1 MIDFSAFDY
10 MIEGV
15 QVIDKDSRYVYINAA
30 AALQGKKSK
39 EELVGRT
46 MMEMYPGIENTLVYK
61 RIRKC
66 LKERKPSSML
76 NEFEFP
82 DGSKGWFELR
92 MQPIEDYV
100 LIMSFDITEQKRAR
114 EELEKMNQLL
124 EEKVRER
131 TSELADALS
140 AEKEMNELKSAFV
153 TMASHEFRT
162 PLSTILSSAFIL
174 EKYIGP
180 GQQDKHLKH
189 LTRIKSAVK
198 NLVGI
203 LNDFLSLDQLERG
216 KVEVRKELFELPKL
230 LKEVA
235 GEMEGMRKEG
245 QDIRYTHL
253 GRVEVMLDRKI
264 VRNVMLN
271 LLSNAIKYSDQD
283 IELRSEM
290 KHGQVTISVKD
301 KGIGIPE
308 NQQKHIFSKF
318 FRASNASFIQGTG
331 LGLNIVKH
339 YVGMLGGGIGFK
351 SRENEGTT
359 FTVTFFDVDPS
370 GSAEGF

>member
-174 EKYIGP
+174 EKYIEP

-216 KVEVRKELFELPKL
+216 KVEVRKELFDLPKL